1 VCGYLAGDL
10 DFHSTRR
17 MFLQAAASRGS
28 KVYSYLLTQPQLLGD
43 PSLGGTSSIF
53 SQIID

>member
-1 VCGYLAGDL
+1 
-10 DFHSTRR
+10 

-43 PSLGGTSSIF
+43 PSLGGGLSIL
-53 SQIID
+53 SIPMM